1 MTNKER
7 LQRAAERAFGY
18 NKGGCY
24 ADGRNED
31 LEALLSLIDRQPSE
45 EEMMALRC
53 GIDLIEYE
61 INLYFNGDV
70 SEDREQVFK
79 SIRKALG
86 IEGKE

>member
-31 LEALLSLIDRQPSE
+31 LEALLSLIDRYVEPKT
-45 EEMMALRC
+45 
-53 GIDLIEYE
+53 
-61 INLYFNGDV
+61 
-70 SEDREQVFK
+70 EDK
-79 SIRKALG
+79 SDG
-86 IEGKE
+86 